1 MLHLTSKKT
10 MKNTIILTCLLAFG
24 LSSCKDTFL
33 EVNPETAL
41 STVTFYKT
49 QSDFEQGVNAT
60 YVPLRTLYNDR
71 YYLLNEMHSDNTYYA
86 RNILFG
92 ATEQQ
97 EDLAD
102 HADPNGN
109 GLSTNTHVLNSYR
122 QSFLMISYANQVLSR
137 IDAATISDGAVKANI
152 KGQAQFLRAFAY
164 FNLVRYF
171 GKAPVQIKPVVDRQ
185 SAAAPLGSSDELLKI
200 VTDDLTG
207 AIAGLYPRSKQQ
219 LGRATSGAAKT
230 LLADVLI
237 WKKDWAGAEKLL
249 KEVVGEGSYSL
260 ISKYEN
266 AFSNSTSNKNNSES
280 IFEVQFKEGSDGYA
294 GSFMYNFMPRPMLS
308 KELVALSGTSNPQDL
323 TGEGNNVPTPDII
336 DAYEPGDLR
345 KDASIGLITLSS
357 SLVDNK
363 VFPYIKKFV
372 RPHALH
378 SNHGMNFPV
387 YRYAEV
393 LLMLAE
399 SLNEQG
405 KTAEAATFLNQ
416 VRSRAGLAATT
427 ASSQAEFRTAVFK
440 ERRVELAFENKRWF
454 DLVRSGTAVETITAY
469 GKRIVADPQKYY
481 YPKGAAPRGNAFSN
495 IRTTYALPADEAALN
510 PNIK

>member
-1 MLHLTSKKT
+1 MLHLKTKKT
-10 MKNTIILTCLLAFG
+10 MKNKIILSCLLALG
-24 LSSCKDTFL
+24 LTSCKDTFL

-49 QSDFEQGVNAT
+49 QSDFEQGVNAA

-97 EDLAD
+97 EDIAD

-109 GLSTNTHVLNSYR
+109 GLSTNTHVLNAYR
-122 QSFLMISYANQVLSR
+122 QNYLMISYANQVLDR
-137 IDAATISDGAVKANI
+137 IDAATIADAAAKANI

-164 FNLVRYF
+164 FHLVRYF
-171 GKAPVQIKPVVDRQ
+171 GKAPLQLKPVTDRS
-185 SAAAPLGSSDELLKI
+185 SAAAALGSSDELLKI
-200 VTDDLTG
+200 IIDDLNG
-207 AIAGLYPRSKQQ
+207 AVAGLFPRSKQQ
-219 LGRATSGAAKT
+219 LGRATSGSAKT
-230 LLADVLI
+230 LLADVYL
-237 WKKDWAGAEKLL
+237 WKKDYANAEKLL

-260 ISKYEN
+260 QTKYEN

-280 IFEVQFKEGSDGYA
+280 IFEVQYKEGSDGYA
-294 GSFMYNFMPRPMLS
+294 GSFMYNFMPRPMLRS
-308 KELVALSGTSNPQDL
+308 ELVALSGTSNPQDL
-323 TGEGNNVPTPDII
+323 SGEGNNVPTPDVIA
-336 DAYEPGDLR
+336 AYEEGDLR
-345 KDASIGLITLSS
+345 KDASVGYVTLSS

-378 SNHGMNFPV
+378 GNHGMNFPV
-387 YRYAEV
+387 YRYSEA

-399 SLNEQG
+399 ALNEQG
-405 KTAEAATFLNQ
+405 KTSEAATYMNQ
-416 VRSRAGLAATT
+416 VRARAGLAATK
-427 ASSQAEFRTAVFK
+427 AANQADFRTALWK
-440 ERRVELAFENKRWF
+440 ERRSELAFENKRWF
-454 DLVRSGTAVETITAY
+454 DLVRSGTAVQTITDF

-510 PNIK
+510 PNLK